1 MQEALTLVR
10 NSLGP
15 DAVILS
21 TRNIRG
27 GGALGYQGK
36 AMVEVT
42 AALDNSRPLGP
53 SPYKSQ
59 PLPPPRE
66 NVLPPRIES
75 DGIHQKMAA
84 LSKKEQQKE
93 LRSMLDPIQD
103 DISDLKNM
111 MRNLLNK
118 EKSPSVEDKEG
129 ELLKSDITELK
140 SMIQLLIEGESTQ
153 PASPFHEG
161 LMQVYKEMVASR
173 VNETFALKLVQ
184 EVSTKI
190 PEEHY
195 KNVGLV
201 KAHVAQEMMRSLKIG
216 GPIRLKKGT
225 TKIAAFVGP
234 TGVGKTTTIAKLA
247 ADFSLAKKA
256 SVGLITLDTYR
267 IAAVEQLK
275 TYARIL
281 KIPIEVIVNEN
292 QLEEAL
298 ANFEQ
303 KDLILIDTAGRSKK
317 DEAQLTE
324 LVNFLGVDLP
334 IEVHLVLSSTGT
346 EESILAAF
354 SKFHPISVDRLLFT
368 KLDESVHYGTI
379 YNVVKKTNKP
389 LSYFTTGQKVPE
401 DIELAESER
410 LVDLILNLKR
420 AKM

>member
-1 MQEALTLVR
+1 MQEALKLVR

-27 GGALGYQGK
+27 GSALGYQGK
-36 AMVEVT
+36 SMVEVT
-42 AALDNSRPLGP
+42 AALDNSRTIES

-59 PLPPPRE
+59 SLPPPRE
-66 NVLPPRIES
+66 GSISQRI
-75 DGIHQKMAA
+75 DPAAVQQKMAA

-93 LRSMLDPIQD
+93 LQSMLNPIQD

-111 MRNLLNK
+111 MINLLNR
-118 EKSPSVEDKEG
+118 EKNPGTEDKET
-129 ELLKSDITELK
+129 ELLQADLSELK
-140 SMIQLLIEGESTQ
+140 SMVQLLAEGESKQ
-153 PASPFHEG
+153 PPPFHEG
-161 LMQVYKEMVASR
+161 LMQVYKEIVGNR
-173 VNETFALKLVQ
+173 VNEAFALKLIQ
-184 EVSTKI
+184 EVRSKI

-195 KNVGLV
+195 KNVGLI
-201 KAHVAQEMMRSLKIG
+201 KAHVAQEMMRAIKIG
-216 GPIRLKKGT
+216 GPIRLKKGVP
-225 TKIAAFVGP
+225 KIAAFVGP

-247 ADFSLAKKA
+247 ADFALAKKA
-256 SVGLITLDTYR
+256 SVALITLDTYR

-292 QLEEAL
+292 QLEQTVGS
-298 ANFEQ
+298 FDQ

-334 IEVHLVLSSTGT
+334 IEVYLVLSATGT

-354 SKFHPISVDRLLFT
+354 SKFHPISIDRLLFT
-368 KLDESVHYGTI
+368 KLDESVHYGMI
-379 YNVVKKTNKP
+379 YNVAKKTNKP

-401 DIELAESER
+401 DIELAEAER